1 MLIFFSGVPL
11 WFQPVIAV
19 GRFFISDVQDTKM
32 IPLSLRTINY
42 PIG

>member
-1 MLIFFSGVPL
+1 
-11 WFQPVIAV
+11 V